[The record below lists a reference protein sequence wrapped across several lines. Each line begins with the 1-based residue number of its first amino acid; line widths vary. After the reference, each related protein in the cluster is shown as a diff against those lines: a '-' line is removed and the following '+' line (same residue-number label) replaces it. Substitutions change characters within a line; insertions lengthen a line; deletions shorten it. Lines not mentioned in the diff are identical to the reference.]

1 MAYENYSVVS
11 WTDLTPI
18 TSARLNQMSTNIEQ
32 VKDATGDKPQGIK
45 KIKTIS
51 SNVTVTQANA
61 LVAHEIIYLKNEGN
75 GTDNRIT
82 PEVGRYYRLKLSFPG
97 IAVSGAGAEDSTY
110 YLAIKDGIFGN
121 SNTVIANYRLSSGP
135 GLFVNVASAT
145 ASTSNIALNST
156 IRFGA
161 GTYEYVFSGDGTTN
175 KSYFVEVIKVAGSS
189 GSNRATA
196 YNVVASETPMQF
208 YIEDV
213 GGVA

>member
-1 MAYENYSVVS
+1 MAYENYSTVS

-18 TSARLNQMSTNIEQ
+18 TSARLNQMSINIDQ
-32 VKDATGDKPQGIK
+32 VKDATNDKPQGIRK
-45 KIKTIS
+45 LKTIN
-51 SNVTVTQANA
+51 SNISITQANA
-61 LVAHEIIYLKNEGN
+61 LLAHEVVSLKDEGN
-75 GTDNRIT
+75 GTDNRFT
-82 PEVGRYYRLKLSFPG
+82 PEIGRYYRLRLSFPG

-110 YLAIKDGIFGN
+110 YLAIKDGVFGN

-135 GLFVNVASAT
+135 GLFVNVASAS
-145 ASTSNIALNST
+145 ASVSNISLNPT

-161 GTYEYVFSGDGTTN
+161 GTYEYVFSGDGTPN
-175 KSYFVEVIKVAGSS
+175 KSFFIEVIKVQGAS